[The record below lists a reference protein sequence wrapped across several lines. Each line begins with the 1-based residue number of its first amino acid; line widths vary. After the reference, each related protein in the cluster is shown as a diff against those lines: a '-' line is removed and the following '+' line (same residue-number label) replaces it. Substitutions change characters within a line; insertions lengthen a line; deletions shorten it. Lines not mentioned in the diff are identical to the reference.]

1 MMTHL
6 KLQEEAKEEI
16 ILLKE
21 TRDLILRNSQ
31 IFLTEIKTLMK
42 DLKSITENMIRNLMT
57 EEDIIMED
65 RRGMVTEMKVDSTSE
80 MIEILDRTIM
90 MIEDKIGITMEE

>member
-1 MMTHL
+1 MRTHL
-6 KLQEEAKEEI
+6 KLQEEAKEEM

-42 DLKSITENMIRNLMT
+42 DLKLITEIMIRNLMT
-57 EEDIIMED
+57 EEDIMED
-65 RRGMVTEMKVDSTSE
+65 RRDMVTEMKVDSTSE

-90 MIEDKIGITMEE
+90 MIGDKIGITMEE